1 MKVFEADF
9 FPLPFGDRY
18 LQAIQPRPLQPLRLR
33 YFICA
38 YPAFRVRAR

>member
-9 FPLPFGDRY
+9 FPLPMGDRY
-18 LQAIQPRPLQPLRLR
+18 LQAIQPRHYSRCGFAN
-33 YFICA
+33 FICA